1 MCTCVCIK
9 REVEIK
15 RKKRKKQSLL
25 TSSRAAT
32 VCRHWDMRETN
43 VDVVGELMSSRLS
56 STNSATLINPGMMTT
71 VLDEAQ
77 EGDNEERASLDC
89 LRHNSLLV
97 SAQGELYC
105 YSPPP
110 SFVRSFVR
118 LCQPAAPG
126 KRYTNTRICCC
137 CCFFA
142 GLLILDSY
150 YGVGFWSVGRC
161 LFVVRLRL
169 SLWFYF
175 LPIGCYSE

>member
-118 LCQPAAPG
+118 LCHSCSLENIH
-126 KRYTNTRICCC
+126 KHTN
-137 CCFFA
+137 
-142 GLLILDSY
+142 LLLLL
-150 YGVGFWSVGRC
+150 
-161 LFVVRLRL
+161 LFC
-169 SLWFYF
+169 WPFDT
-175 LPIGCYSE
+175 